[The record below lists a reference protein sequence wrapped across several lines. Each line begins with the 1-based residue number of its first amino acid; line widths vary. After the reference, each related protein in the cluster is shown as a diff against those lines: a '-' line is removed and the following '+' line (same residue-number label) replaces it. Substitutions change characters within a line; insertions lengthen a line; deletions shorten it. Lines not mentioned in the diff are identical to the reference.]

1 MKPADCY
8 HVGLVVDDIATAAAR
23 LTAAMG
29 YQWTNP
35 VEATLSVTTA
45 DGDTEVPFRF
55 VYSVSEPHLELIQ
68 EVPGT
73 IWTAPAGGAAHH
85 LGYWVDDL
93 AAAAAQLERAGYR
106 LEARPSGDTLSMFA
120 YYTDPAGVRI
130 EIVDRALFPDWP
142 GFLKSMAA

>member
-8 HVGLVVDDIATAAAR
+8 HVGLVVEDIATAAAR

-93 AAAAAQLERAGYR
+93 AAAAAEHSNVPGTGLRRARAATRCPCSPTTPTRPASASRSWTERSSPTG
-106 LEARPSGDTLSMFA
+106 
-120 YYTDPAGVRI
+120 
-130 EIVDRALFPDWP
+130 PDSRNP
-142 GFLKSMAA
+142 